1 MQQASAVVSS
11 VTIWPIPNSSATLK
25 SIRLL
30 EETPEHWG
38 MTLVVVVVVV
48 IVLVVVVV
56 VVVVNVE
63 VVVEMLVMVDVGAV

>member
-1 MQQASAVVSS
+1 MQQASAVVPS
-11 VTIWPIPNSSATLK
+11 VMIWPTSNSGAALK

-38 MTLVVVVVVV
+38 MTLVVVMVVV
-48 IVLVVVVV
+48 I
-56 VVVVNVE
+56 VNVE

>member
-1 MQQASAVVSS
+1 MQQAPAVVWS
-11 VTIWPIPNSSATLK
+11 VSIWSITNSTAALK

-30 EETPEHWG
+30 DETPEHWG
-38 MTLVVVVVVV
+38 MTLV
-48 IVLVVVVV
+48 VVVVV

>member
-1 MQQASAVVSS
+1 MQQASAVVPS
-11 VTIWPIPNSSATLK
+11 VTIWSELNPSAALK

-48 IVLVVVVV
+48 IV
-56 VVVVNVE
+56 NVE

>member
-1 MQQASAVVSS
+1 MQQASAVVPS
-11 VTIWPIPNSSATLK
+11 VTIWSTPNSSAALK
-25 SIRLL
+25 PIRLL

-48 IVLVVVVV
+48 IV
-56 VVVVNVE
+56 NVE